1 MQQHLSK
8 GESNALKSLK
18 FDLKVTQGNSVVLV
32 DKYIEWMENFL
43 SDQSKFYKIALKD
56 DNFLNFITSQEKY
69 TDKIYKK
76 FVDSNSISEETR
88 RHLKLERT
96 RPEIMYGYCKKNKKC
111 VDGSPPFRPYLSA
124 LETPTYKF
132 AKYLV
137 PILTNNK
144 FTVKDSFNF
153 ATEIFEQDSSY
164 FMGSLYIDSLF
175 TNIPHEETIQICTNN
190 LFENIV

>member
-1 MQQHLSK
+1 
-8 GESNALKSLK
+8 
-18 FDLKVTQGNSVVLV
+18 
-32 DKYIEWMENFL
+32 MENFL

-56 DNFLNFITSQEKY
+56 DNFLNFITSQEKC

-124 LETPTYKF
+124 L
-132 AKYLV
+132 
-137 PILTNNK
+137 
-144 FTVKDSFNF
+144 
-153 ATEIFEQDSSY
+153 
-164 FMGSLYIDSLF
+164 
-175 TNIPHEETIQICTNN
+175 
-190 LFENIV
+190 

>member
-32 DKYIEWMENFL
+32 DQDKYIEWMENVL

-56 DNFLNFITSQEKY
+56 DNFLNFITSQEKC

-96 RPEIMYGYCKKNKKC
+96 RPEIMYGYCKKKKKKC
-111 VDGSPPFRPYLSA
+111 VDGSLPFRPYLSA
-124 LETPTYKF
+124 LETPT
-132 AKYLV
+132 
-137 PILTNNK
+137 
-144 FTVKDSFNF
+144 
-153 ATEIFEQDSSY
+153 
-164 FMGSLYIDSLF
+164 
-175 TNIPHEETIQICTNN
+175 
-190 LFENIV
+190 